1 MNENDVFYYLS
12 MLINIHASKTVSK

>member
-1 MNENDVFYYLS
+1 MNENDIFYYLS